1 MHQPIS
7 VLTPYQWI
15 IIGKFD
21 SINYQLWT
29 LMVALGFNAAVR

>member
-1 MHQPIS
+1 MHQPVS
-7 VLTPYQWI
+7 VLTPDQW
-15 IIGKFD
+15 IGKFD